1 MSYNFFA
8 DYYDGLTDNVD
19 YKKWAEYYLKL
30 FERYDHQTG
39 ITLDLACGTGSLTLE
54 LAEMGVDIY
63 GIDASEEM
71 LSIAQEKMLDKELS
85 LLFLCQ
91 KMQSIDL
98 YGTINTCI
106 CSLDSIN
113 HLINV
118 SDVQKTFDRVSLFM
132 EKDGI
137 FVFDVNTLY
146 KHQQVLGNNTFV
158 YDNDDVYCVW
168 QNFLNN
174 DGREVEIVLDFF
186 EKIDNKYYRCS
197 EGFKERAYTDEEL
210 TQMLEKAGF
219 KLLDRF
225 AELTFDK
232 PTKNTERVF
241 YVAQKI

>member
-19 YKKWAEYYLKL
+19 YKKWAQYYLKL
-30 FERYDHQTG
+30 FERYGHQTG

-63 GIDASEEM
+63 GIDASAEM

-85 LLFLCQ
+85 LLFLRQ

-113 HLINV
+113 HLTNAD
-118 SDVQKTFDRVSLFM
+118 DVQKTFDRVSLFM
-132 EKDGI
+132 EKNGV

-168 QNFLNN
+168 QNFLS
-174 DGREVEIVLDFF
+174 DDRREVEIVLDFF

-197 EGFKERAYTDEEL
+197 EGFKERAYTSEEL

-232 PTKNTERVF
+232 PVENTERVF